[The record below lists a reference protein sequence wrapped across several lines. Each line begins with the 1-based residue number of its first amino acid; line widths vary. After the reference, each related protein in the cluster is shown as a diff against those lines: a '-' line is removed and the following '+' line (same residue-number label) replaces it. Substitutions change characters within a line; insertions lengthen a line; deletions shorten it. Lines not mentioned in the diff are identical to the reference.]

1 MSATLKK
8 TDKEVR
14 KKMKVALSLYLNT
27 RDGALTSEDI
37 LELMIRAFYKG
48 RDQEVLHIKYKN

>member
-14 KKMKVALSLYLNT
+14 KKMKVALSLYLKA
-27 RDGALTSEDI
+27 RDEALTSEDI
-37 LELMIRAFYKG
+37 LELMIKAFYKG

>member
-27 RDGALTSEDI
+27 RDEALTSEDI
-37 LELMIRAFYKG
+37 LELMIKAFYKE